1 VTRHRIAV
9 VVGTRPEVIKMAPV
23 VRELRRS
30 PARFETVVVS
40 TAQHR
45 ELLAQALDAF
55 DLRPD
60 VDLELMSPDQRLGDF
75 AARCLASMTTT
86 LAELR
91 PDVVLV
97 QGDTTTVSATALAAS
112 YQRVLVGH
120 VEAGLRSHDRENP
133 FPEELNRR
141 MASALADL
149 HFAPTRLAR
158 ENLLREGVPD
168 RDVVVT
174 GNTIVDALR
183 SMPVDGPYESAAL
196 RAVPLDGRRLIL
208 LTVHRR
214 ENHGAPLDAVCR
226 AARAIVERHADVE
239 LVVPLHLNPNV
250 RARVEQT
257 LGGVPRVHLCEPASY
272 GDLLRLLDRAFLVL
286 TDSGGVQE
294 EAPSFGTPVLI
305 LRDVTERPE
314 VVEVGAGMLVGT
326 DTERIV
332 ASASRLLADAD
343 EYARM
348 SAAENPFGDGRA
360 SERIV
365 AALHRRLA
373 SRDVALDPRALTPA
387 FSPIVRSA
395 RSAHG
400 A

>member
-1 VTRHRIAV
+1 
-9 VVGTRPEVIKMAPV
+9 
-23 VRELRRS
+23 
-30 PARFETVVVS
+30 
-40 TAQHR
+40 
-45 ELLAQALDAF
+45 
-55 DLRPD
+55 
-60 VDLELMSPDQRLGDF
+60 
-75 AARCLASMTTT
+75 
-86 LAELR
+86 
-91 PDVVLV
+91 
-97 QGDTTTVSATALAAS
+97 
-112 YQRVLVGH
+112 

-158 ENLLREGVPD
+158 ENLLREGVAD

-196 RAVPLDGRRLIL
+196 RAVPVDGRRLVL

-226 AARAIVERHADVE
+226 AARTLVERHADVE

-250 RARVEQT
+250 RARVEQA

-272 GDLLRLLDRAFLVL
+272 GDLLRLLDRAYLVL

-305 LRDVTERPE
+305 LREVTERPE
-314 VVEVGAGMLVGT
+314 VVEVGAGRLVGT
-326 DTERIV
+326 DPDRIV
-332 ASASRLLADAD
+332 AEASRLLADAD
-343 EYARM
+343 AHARM
-348 SAAENPFGDGRA
+348 SGAGNPFGDGRA
-360 SERIV
+360 AGRIV
-365 AALHRRLA
+365 AALGARLE
-373 SRDVALDPRALTPA
+373 SRDAALDLRSLTPA
-387 FSPIVRSA
+387 FSPVASAHRSA
-395 RSAHG
+395 RDA
-400 A
+400 